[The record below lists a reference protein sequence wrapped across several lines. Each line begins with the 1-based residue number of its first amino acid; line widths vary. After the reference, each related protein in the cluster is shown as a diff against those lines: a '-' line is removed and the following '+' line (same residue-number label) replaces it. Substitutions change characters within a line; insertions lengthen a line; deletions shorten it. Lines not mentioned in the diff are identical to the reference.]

1 LNDAHILEQ
10 SSAPTSLELMLTY
23 ILNGAIYKQ
32 KPYIL
37 IANAVFVDAN

>member
-23 ILNGAIYKQ
+23 ILNGTLNKDKINKYVK
-32 KPYIL
+32 K
-37 IANAVFVDAN
+37 ANK